1 MNAISALVNA
11 NTKNTYLTANGETA
25 PTPAN
30 NRKWM
35 KIKYRAEGTQ
45 TPIMK
50 ISRMELVVKCAEQKD
65 SD

>member
-30 NRKWM
+30 NRK
-35 KIKYRAEGTQ
+35 
-45 TPIMK
+45 
-50 ISRMELVVKCAEQKD
+50 
-65 SD
+65 